1 MSIALSLRLRLT
13 LVIFTGV
20 LLPLCVALVVVA
32 KHEMNSVR
40 REFSEHAAL
49 LGSMVSEYAAVD
61 MAFADHDE
69 AEKTL
74 GKLRAQQDV
83 INAALYNDAGVLFA
97 TYLRPDGGSPGGAG
111 AGGAADDIPAR
122 ITPPRSSTFSL
133 AGDHYDQLHPV
144 VYGGTRYGTLRLRI
158 STAPLRTRASAY
170 RSTAIVATLSLAV
183 LGLLFAFLLQRL
195 ISRPILELA
204 AVVRKVADDG
214 DYSIRASAPHDDE
227 IGVLA
232 NGFNA
237 MLAEVSRQRNETQRA
252 IEARDEFLSVASHE
266 LNTPLTSLKLA
277 LQALQPDDVAPATAN
292 PRLAQLAIKQV
303 DRLELLVAEL
313 LDVTR
318 LRRGTLQLT
327 LAEVDLTELVH
338 EVGARLS
345 PNFERSRSRLEIAAD
360 GGIIGRWDRS
370 RIDQVITNLLV
381 NAIKFGEGR
390 PIRVEA
396 ALAGDRA
403 RLVVRD
409 HGRGIPPDRIDRIF
423 DAYERAAPTAH
434 YGGLGLGLFIV
445 RSLVEQHGGT
455 VHAESTGD
463 GAAFIVELPLRPS
476 ARGQARPDTS
486 AEAGH
491 EASPS

>member
-1 MSIALSLRLRLT
+1 M
-13 LVIFTGV
+13 
-20 LLPLCVALVVVA
+20 
-32 KHEMNSVR
+32 
-40 REFSEHAAL
+40 
-49 LGSMVSEYAAVD
+49 
-61 MAFADHDE
+61 
-69 AEKTL
+69 
-74 GKLRAQQDV
+74 
-83 INAALYNDAGVLFA
+83 
-97 TYLRPDGGSPGGAG
+97 
-111 AGGAADDIPAR
+111 
-122 ITPPRSSTFSL
+122 
-133 AGDHYDQLHPV
+133 
-144 VYGGTRYGTLRLRI
+144 YGGTRYGTLRLRI
-158 STAPLRTRASAY
+158 STAPLHARASAY

-195 ISRPILELA
+195 ISRPILDLA
-204 AVVRKVADDG
+204 AVVRKVADEG
-214 DYSIRASAPHDDE
+214 NYSIRASAPHDDE

-277 LQALQPDDVAPATAN
+277 LQALQPDDATPLPAN
-292 PRLAQLAIKQV
+292 PRLAHLAVKQV

-345 PNFERSRSRLEIAAD
+345 PNFERSRSRLEIAAGD
-360 GGIIGRWDRS
+360 AIIGRWDRS
-370 RIDQVITNLLV
+370 RLDQVITNLLV

-396 ALAGDRA
+396 KLAGERA

-409 HGRGIPPDRIDRIF
+409 HGRGIPADRIDRIF

-455 VHAESTGD
+455 VHAESAGD
-463 GAAFIVELPLRPS
+463 GAAFVVELPLRPRVP
-476 ARGQARPDTS
+476 AGDVD
-486 AEAGH
+486 AGH
-491 EASPS
+491 DASRV

>member
-1 MSIALSLRLRLT
+1 MRVAFSLRLRLT

-32 KHEMNSVR
+32 KHEINSVR

-74 GKLRAQQDV
+74 GKLKAQQDV
-83 INAALYNDAGVLFA
+83 INAALYNDDGVLFA
-97 TYLRPDGGSPGGAG
+97 TYLRRDGDRGSPAGAG
-111 AGGAADDIPAR
+111 ADHAAGDIPAR
-122 ITPPRSSTFSL
+122 ITPPRSSRSSL

-158 STAPLRTRASAY
+158 STEPLRARASAY

-195 ISRPILELA
+195 ISRPILDLA

-214 DYSIRASAPHDDE
+214 DYSIRASAPRDDE
-227 IGVLA
+227 LGVLA

-237 MLAEVSRQRNETQRA
+237 MLAEVSRQRAETQRA

-277 LQALQPDDVAPATAN
+277 LQALQPEDGTPPEAIQ
-292 PRLAQLAIKQV
+292 RLAQLAIKQA

-327 LAEVDLTELVH
+327 LAEVDLMELVH

-345 PNFERSRSRLEIAAD
+345 PNFERSRSRLEIAA
-360 GGIIGRWDRS
+360 GGAIVGRWDRS
-370 RIDQVITNLLV
+370 RLDQVITNLLV

-396 ALAGDRA
+396 ALAGERA

-409 HGRGIPPDRIDRIF
+409 HGRGIPADRIDRIF

-455 VHAESTGD
+455 VHAESPGE
-463 GAAFIVELPLRPS
+463 GAAFIVELPLRPP
-476 ARGQARPDTS
+476 ARGQAGGAAD
-486 AEAGH
+486 AGH
-491 EASPS
+491 EASRS

>member
-1 MSIALSLRLRLT
+1 MSIRLRLT

-32 KHEMNSVR
+32 THEMHSAR

-61 MAFADHDE
+61 MAFEDREE

-74 GKLRAQQDV
+74 RTLAAQRDV
-83 INAALYNDAGVLFA
+83 IYAALYDRQGRQFA
-97 TYLRPDGGSPGGAG
+97 TYRGDGGA
-111 AGGAADDIPAR
+111 DIPTQ
-122 ITPPRSSTFSL
+122 ITVPASSTYSL
-133 AGDHYDQLHPV
+133 AGDHDDQLRPV
-144 VYGGTRYGTLRLRI
+144 LYGGTRYGTLGLRI
-158 STAPLRTRASAY
+158 STAPLRARADAY
-170 RSTAIVATLSLAV
+170 RSTVIVATLSLMV

-195 ISRPILELA
+195 ISRPILDLA
-204 AVVRKVADDG
+204 AVVRKVADAG
-214 DYSIRASAPHDDE
+214 DYSLRASAPHDDE

-232 NGFNA
+232 NGFNV
-237 MLAEVSRQRNETQRA
+237 MLAEVARRRGEAQRA

-277 LQALQPDDVAPATAN
+277 LQALQPEGTTGAPASS
-292 PRLAQLAIKQV
+292 RLAQLATKQV
-303 DRLELLVAEL
+303 DRLERLVAEL

-318 LRRGTLQLT
+318 LRRGTLQMT
-327 LAEVDLTELVH
+327 PADVDLTELVH
-338 EVGARLS
+338 EVAARLT
-345 PNFERSRSRLEIAAD
+345 PNFERSQSRLEAVTNGA
-360 GGIIGRWDRS
+360 IIGHWDRS

-396 ALAGDRA
+396 TLAGERA

-409 HGRGIPPDRIDRIF
+409 HGRGIPPDRIDRGF
-423 DAYERAAPTAH
+423 VAYERAVPTAH

-455 VHAESTGD
+455 VHAESVGD
-463 GAAFIVELPLRPS
+463 GAAFIVELPLRPTFDDEPAP
-476 ARGQARPDTS
+476 AREDRP
-486 AEAGH
+486 A
-491 EASPS
+491 